1 MTSDP
6 ATSHRTRERARVT
19 NDSHA
24 QDDEHRSGDARPS
37 RPRGGSA
44 RNGEGSGQL
53 MRIQTSRVIL
63 KVDPWST
70 LRVSLMFFLGMYTV
84 GLALGVVLWFVGRA
98 VGLFSTIESTVEG
111 FGLDKFR
118 LLGSAALIYAI
129 IVGLLLVILSTI
141 AAVVSAFVYNVASRT
156 FGGLRVTHIEE
167 VRPVRRLVSAP
178 GNVSSPDR
186 GRPAQR
192 R

>member
-118 LLGSAALIYAI
+118 LLGSAARKPQP
-129 IVGLLLVILSTI
+129 GPR
-141 AAVVSAFVYNVASRT
+141 RT
-156 FGGLRVTHIEE
+156 ALFLPGKGPGPLR
-167 VRPVRRLVSAP
+167 P
-178 GNVSSPDR
+178 GQS
-186 GRPAQR
+186 
-192 R
+192 